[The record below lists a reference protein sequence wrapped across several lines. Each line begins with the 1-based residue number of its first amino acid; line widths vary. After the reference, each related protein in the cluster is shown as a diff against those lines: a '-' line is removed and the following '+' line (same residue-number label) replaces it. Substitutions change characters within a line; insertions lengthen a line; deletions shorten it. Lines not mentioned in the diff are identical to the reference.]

1 VKRRGDSRRRG
12 VFAGKSVLNYLTV
25 VITPDLGHGGPVQS
39 LDLRSRKQLMRA
51 LVVDDSRPIR
61 RIESDILKALGFET
75 ADASNGKEALERLQS
90 APLPDVVLVDWNMPE
105 MDGLEFITAVR
116 RDARFSNL
124 VVLMVTTETETDQM
138 LRALSAGADEYLMKP
153 FQKEGL
159 VDKLRLVG
167 VVK

>member
-1 VKRRGDSRRRG
+1 
-12 VFAGKSVLNYLTV
+12 
-25 VITPDLGHGGPVQS
+25 
-39 LDLRSRKQLMRA
+39 MRA
-51 LVVDDSRPIR
+51 LIVDDSRPIR
-61 RIESDILKALGFET
+61 RIESDILKELGFET
-75 ADASNGKEALERLQS
+75 SDACNGKEALERLQFS
-90 APLPDVVLVDWNMPE
+90 PLPDIVLVDWNMPE

-116 RDARFSNL
+116 RDARYSGM

-153 FQKEGL
+153 FQKDGL